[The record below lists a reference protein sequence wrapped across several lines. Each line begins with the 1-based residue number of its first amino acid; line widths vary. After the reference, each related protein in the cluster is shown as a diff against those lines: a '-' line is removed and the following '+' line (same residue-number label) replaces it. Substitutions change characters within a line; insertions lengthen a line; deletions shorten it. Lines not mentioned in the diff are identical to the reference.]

1 MMKEI
6 ELNEYEPILSLEDI
20 SVSFGEHL
28 VLKDVNIKV
37 YPGEFIGLI
46 GANGAGKST
55 LLKVILGLLQPTNGN
70 IKLFDSNYKDV
81 KHLIGY
87 VPQKIFLEPNIPLRG
102 RDLVALGLDGHKFG
116 IPFPSKK
123 REKLVNQMLEAVD
136 AIRYADSPVGK
147 LSGGEQQRLLIAQAL
162 LTNPKILLLDEPLSN
177 LDIKSAYEIIDLV
190 SRIGHERGVAVILVA
205 HDMNPLLG
213 VMDRVVYLADG
224 NAVMGQVDEVFQSD
238 VLSKLYGY
246 PVEVLNIKGRIMVL
260 GGQYSRTKDYSL
272 NNYCKESEATSLKS
286 L

>member
-1 MMKEI
+1 MI
-6 ELNEYEPILSLEDI
+6 NTNALNKSNPILSLDNI
-20 SVSFGEHL
+20 KVSFGEHL
-28 VLKDVNIKV
+28 VLKDVNINV

-55 LLKVILGLLQPTNGN
+55 LLKVILGLLQPTNGKVTIFN
-70 IKLFDSNYKDV
+70 DKEKET

-87 VPQKIFLEPNIPLRG
+87 VPQKIFLDPNVPLRS

-123 REKLVNQMLEAVD
+123 KERIVNEILEAVD
-136 AIRYADSPVGK
+136 AMRYADAPAGK

-162 LTNPKILLLDEPLSN
+162 LTNPKVLLLDEPLSN
-177 LDIKSAYEIIDLV
+177 LDIKSAYEIINLV
-190 SRIGHERGVAVILVA
+190 SRIGRERGIAIILVA

-246 PVEVLNIKGRIMVL
+246 PVEVLNIKGRIIVL
-260 GGQYSRTKDYSL
+260 GEQYS
-272 NNYCKESEATSLKS
+272 NNIDAYPYDKHYKTRGF
-286 L
+286 

>member
-1 MMKEI
+1 MINKSTF
-6 ELNEYEPILSLEDI
+6 NQSKPILSLDNI
-20 SVSFGEHL
+20 KVSFGEHL
-28 VLKDVNIKV
+28 VLKDININV

-55 LLKVILGLLQPTNGN
+55 LLKVILGLLQPTNGKVT
-70 IKLFDSNYKDV
+70 IFSDKEKDA

-87 VPQKIFLEPNIPLRG
+87 VPQKIFLDPNVPLRS

-116 IPFPSKK
+116 IPFPNKK
-123 REKLVNQMLEAVD
+123 KENLVNEILEAVD
-136 AIRYADSPVGK
+136 AMRYADAPVGK

-177 LDIKSAYEIIDLV
+177 LDIKSAYEVINLV
-190 SRIGHERGVAVILVA
+190 SRIGREKGIAVILVA

-213 VMDRVVYLADG
+213 VMDRVVYLADE
-224 NAVMGQVDEVFQSD
+224 NAVMGQVDEVFRSD

-246 PVEVLNIKGRIMVL
+246 PVEVLNIKGRIIVL
-260 GGQYSRTKDYSL
+260 GEQYSQIDAYPYDKHYKTRG
-272 NNYCKESEATSLKS
+272 C
-286 L
+286 